1 MLVIGYRSSG
11 QRAARRVPRRAA
23 GFTLTELLVTIA
35 IMGVLAALAAPSF
48 TDMVA
53 RQRLRTGA
61 FDLVADLLL
70 ARSEAIKRN
79 ETVTVAAAGATWAAG
94 WTVQAAS
101 GDQISRRAAF
111 GSGITTTAGAT
122 SIPFNRD
129 GRVAGTVA
137 VTLNSTLSSASDAP
151 RCVQVQPSG
160 RATARK
166 GTC

>member
-1 MLVIGYRSSG
+1 MTQRG
-11 QRAARRVPRRAA
+11 QREAPAPRRAR
-23 GFTLTELLVTIA
+23 GFTLVELVTVLA
-35 IMGVLAALAAPSF
+35 IMGILAAIAAPSF
-48 TDMVA
+48 TDMIA

-61 FDLVADLLL
+61 FDLVGDLLL

-79 ETVTVAAAGATWAAG
+79 ETVTVAASGATWAAG

-101 GDQISRRAAF
+101 GDQISQRPAF
-111 GSGITTTAGAT
+111 GVGITSTAGGT

-129 GRVAGTVA
+129 GRVAGTLT
-137 VTLNSTLSSASDAP
+137 VTLNSALTTATDAA
-151 RCVQVQPSG
+151 RCIEVQPSG